1 MTVRLGSTADEP
13 IVKAMREATSRFDV
27 EYWRNICGREAFPSE
42 YWKALGSAG
51 LFGVLVEEEW
61 GGMGKGLVDLAL
73 ATLETAERYAG
84 LGSYLYLSG
93 ALTPSIFMANADE
106 DMKRRMLP
114 SLVRGEKRIS
124 IALTEEDSGLD
135 GLSIR
140 TTARRSSDHFVIDGI
155 KMFVT
160 NGDTA
165 DYLLI
170 FARTKPIEEGRRSR
184 GISLFLVDGKS
195 PGIRA
200 EKLEKLGMDFN
211 TLCSLEIEDL
221 KAGPEDLVGP
231 MDEAWHP
238 MKEVF
243 QKDRILTSASL
254 VGTGML
260 ALDLASAYAGR
271 RRVFGRAVGSN
282 QGIQFPL
289 ADALAQL
296 VAAESITLK
305 AATMAQNGE
314 NTTNEANVA
323 LIEAQTAAAAATDR
337 ALQTFGGHGY
347 LRRNDVERF
356 WRDVRVHRFH
366 PISEEVLLSMVAEK
380 ALGLPAS
387 Y

>member
-1 MTVRLGSTADEP
+1 MVRSDSTTDEP
-13 IVKAMREATSRFDV
+13 IVKAMREATSKFDV
-27 EYWRNICGREAFPSE
+27 EYWRSICGRGAFPSE

-51 LFGVLVEEEW
+51 LFGVLVEKEW
-61 GGMGKGLVDLAL
+61 GGMGSGLVDLTL
-73 ATLETAERYAG
+73 ATLETAEHHAG

-93 ALTPSIFMANADE
+93 ALTPSIFMATADE
-106 DMKRRMLP
+106 SMKRRMLP
-114 SLVRGEKRIS
+114 SLARGEKRIS

-135 GLSIR
+135 ALSMG
-140 TTARRSSDHFVIDGI
+140 TTARKSSDHFVIDGT

-160 NGDTA
+160 NADTA
-165 DYLLI
+165 DFLLI
-170 FARTKPIEEGRRSR
+170 FARTKPVEEEKREK
-184 GISLFLVDGKS
+184 GISMFLVNAKS

-211 TLCSLEIEDL
+211 ALCSLEIKDL
-221 KAGPEDLVGP
+221 KAGSEDLVGP
-231 MDEAWHP
+231 MDEAWRP

-271 RRVFGRAVGSN
+271 RRVFGKAVGSN

-305 AATMAQNGE
+305 AATMVQNGE
-314 NTTNEANVA
+314 NAANQANIA
-323 LIEAQTAAAAATDR
+323 LIEAQTAAASATDR
-337 ALQTFGGHGY
+337 ALQAFGGHGY
-347 LRRNDVERF
+347 LKRNDVERF

-366 PISEEVLLSMVAEK
+366 PISEEVLLSLLATK

>member
-1 MTVRLGSTADEP
+1 LNPAADEQ
-13 IVKAMREATSRFDV
+13 IVKAMRDVSSRFDV
-27 EYWRNICGREAFPSE
+27 GYWRDICGRGAFPSE
-42 YWKALGSAG
+42 YWKALGSSG
-51 LFGVLVEEEW
+51 LIGVLVEKKW
-61 GGMGKGLVDLAL
+61 GGMGKGFVDLVM
-73 ATLETAERYAG
+73 TTRETAERYAG

-93 ALTPSIFMANADE
+93 ALTPSIFTANADE
-106 DMKRRMLP
+106 GMKRRILP

-124 IALTEEDSGLD
+124 IALTEEASGSD
-135 GLSIR
+135 ALSIR
-140 TTARRSSDHFVIDGI
+140 TIARRNSDHFVIDGT

-165 DYLLI
+165 DFLLI
-170 FARTKPIEEGRRSR
+170 FARTKPREEGMKAR
-184 GISLFLVDGKS
+184 GISIFLVDSKS
-195 PGIRA
+195 PGIRW

-211 TLCSLEIEDL
+211 SLFSLEIKDL
-221 KAGPEDLVGP
+221 KVGSEDLVGQI
-231 MDEAWHP
+231 DEAWHP
-238 MKEVF
+238 MKEIF
-243 QKDRILTSASL
+243 EKDRILTAASL

-260 ALDLASAYAGR
+260 ALDLASAYAGE
-271 RRVFGRAVGSN
+271 RRVFGKAVGSN

-305 AATMAQNGE
+305 AAIMTQNGD
-314 NTTNEANVA
+314 NATNQANVA

-337 ALQTFGGHGY
+337 ALQAFGGHGY

-366 PISEEVLLSMVAEK
+366 PISEELLLSLLAEK